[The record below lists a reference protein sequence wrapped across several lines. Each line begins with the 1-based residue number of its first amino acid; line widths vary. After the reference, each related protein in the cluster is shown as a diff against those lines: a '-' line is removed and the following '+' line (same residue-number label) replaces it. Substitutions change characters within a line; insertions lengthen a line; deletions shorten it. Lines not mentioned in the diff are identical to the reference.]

1 MTPVTNEWSHA
12 CVLFQN
18 KQDRLLLSDLGG
30 TQPLF
35 LHWWRHHLDWM
46 FPICFCIY
54 FQSIFAF
61 VKSQFRLNAFQFTFA
76 FVFNLFL
83 HWWTHHLDWMLF
95 KFEHSM
101 YVCMLYIVSWD
112 WIAASKIQNPIFLIF
127 KNPSSCSMLMSDAR
141 SLSP

>member
-1 MTPVTNEWSHA
+1 MINFTDMRLPQGPMNYSYQNCLWGILVGKDSQSWFSKIRLILKLQLTPVRNEWSHA
-12 CVLFQN
+12 FVLFQN

-46 FPICFCIY
+46 FPIYFCIY

-76 FVFNLFL
+76 FSQSIC
-83 HWWTHHLDWMLF
+83 DD
-95 KFEHSM
+95 
-101 YVCMLYIVSWD
+101 I
-112 WIAASKIQNPIFLIF
+112 I
-127 KNPSSCSMLMSDAR
+127 
-141 SLSP
+141 